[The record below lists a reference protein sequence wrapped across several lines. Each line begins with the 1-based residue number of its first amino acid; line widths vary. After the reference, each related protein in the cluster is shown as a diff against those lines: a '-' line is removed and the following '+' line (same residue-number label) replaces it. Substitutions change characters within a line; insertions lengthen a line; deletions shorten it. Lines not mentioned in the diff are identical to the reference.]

1 MHLSFRTILQPGG
14 KTGLEPVP
22 ANTGQKARFTLDGL
36 QPHELP
42 ILHVA
47 NQESTGNLTF
57 LPLDCVKTPTSYSGE
72 AAKIGQNKTDKLVC
86 LDLVIGGAFPHFDVT
101 RGE

>member
-1 MHLSFRTILQPGG
+1 MVCNHMNF
-14 KTGLEPVP
+14 
-22 ANTGQKARFTLDGL
+22 
-36 QPHELP
+36 P

-57 LPLDCVKTPTSYSGE
+57 LPLDRVKTPTSYSGE